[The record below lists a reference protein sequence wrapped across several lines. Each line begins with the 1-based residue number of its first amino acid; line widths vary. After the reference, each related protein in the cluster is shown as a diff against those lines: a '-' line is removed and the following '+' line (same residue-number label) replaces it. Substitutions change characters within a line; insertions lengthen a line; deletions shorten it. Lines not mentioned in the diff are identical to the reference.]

1 MLTPV
6 IADHAQLEC
15 VGRFVE
21 QLAAQA
27 EIVVTLRLAAV
38 EPVDVEAI
46 AIGLA
51 ERQPRRERIADQWS
65 AEIGMDLAA
74 AITR

>member
-1 MLTPV
+1 M
-6 IADHAQLEC
+6 
-15 VGRFVE
+15 
-21 QLAAQA
+21 AAQA